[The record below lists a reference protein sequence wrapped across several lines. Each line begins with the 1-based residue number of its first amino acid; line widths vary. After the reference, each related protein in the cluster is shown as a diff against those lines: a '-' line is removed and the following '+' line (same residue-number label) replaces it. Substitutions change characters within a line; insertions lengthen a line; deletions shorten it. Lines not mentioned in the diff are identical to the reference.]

1 MKVLVTGATGFTG
14 RALAE
19 TLAAEG
25 QEVRLIVRDR
35 ARWRPGR
42 EWPGAMGEI
51 GFRIQDRISAR
62 RISEAL
68 REDRNRG
75 IRLGDNVWIGTHSV
89 VLDGVSVGEG
99 AAVAAGAVVAKE
111 VPAWSIA
118 ARVPAAVVKQRALGH
133 GTGGEPPDDP
143 AP

>member
-1 MKVLVTGATGFTG
+1 
-14 RALAE
+14 
-19 TLAAEG
+19 
-25 QEVRLIVRDR
+25 
-35 ARWRPGR
+35 
-42 EWPGAMGEI
+42 
-51 GFRIQDRISAR
+51 
-62 RISEAL
+62 L

-99 AAVAAGAVVAKE
+99 AAVAAGGVVAKE

-118 ARVPAAVVKQRALGH
+118 AGVPAAVVKQRARGDGAGDEPSH
-133 GTGGEPPDDP
+133 GP